1 MMRIRFFTLICFFL
15 SVQGYA
21 QEINSFSNSISMDF
35 GFPKLRVINEIGFID
50 ENDNNIID
58 RGEASVVSF
67 KIENLGEYAALDVKV
82 RPQQLTNIPGLEI
95 PEIIDVGDIQPGE
108 MEEAQ
113 IGIGSDDTLGE
124 GTVNLIFYIIENGT
138 DENIS
143 VTFAINTIR
152 E

>member
-1 MMRIRFFTLICFFL
+1 
-15 SVQGYA
+15 
-21 QEINSFSNSISMDF
+21 MDF